1 MLEEM
6 PVRIKVVKDETPGT
20 LKVTWKGN
28 KATVTK
34 RYASVVNYHV
44 VLHDATTC
52 EGKRTNPI
60 FNFGLADCACPRRM
74 VLGTDCTAVFESLDH
89 NRDYFALVASI
100 RPLERAICGESP
112 TAVQPGN
119 PRVTKI
125 RLREFPPQAS
135 SKNLDI
141 NAPPLREGQDSTL
154 SISGDP
160 RPPLEVVLAPV
171 RPKNLGMNA
180 PPLSEGHGSPSSIP
194 LTPAPNLGT
203 EMLGEEERREDQRE
217 DPPPPPVSQHQP
229 ESSVVKTE
237 SNMDLQVR
245 VDLMRRWN
253 DWYKKDM
260 PQIVAQTFPTPR
272 MTCVCKVRVS
282 FR

>member
-1 MLEEM
+1 
-6 PVRIKVVKDETPGT
+6 
-20 LKVTWKGN
+20 
-28 KATVTK
+28 
-34 RYASVVNYHV
+34 
-44 VLHDATTC
+44 
-52 EGKRTNPI
+52 
-60 FNFGLADCACPRRM
+60 M
-74 VLGTDCTAVFESLDH
+74 VLGTDCTAAFESLDH

-112 TAVQPGN
+112 AAVRPGN
-119 PRVTKI
+119 PRPAKI
-125 RLREFPPQAS
+125 RLRGSTPQAS
-135 SKNLDI
+135 SKDLDI
-141 NAPPLREGQDSTL
+141 NTPPLSEGQDSTF
-154 SISGDP
+154 SIPGDP

-203 EMLGEEERREDQRE
+203 EMLGEEERREDQQE